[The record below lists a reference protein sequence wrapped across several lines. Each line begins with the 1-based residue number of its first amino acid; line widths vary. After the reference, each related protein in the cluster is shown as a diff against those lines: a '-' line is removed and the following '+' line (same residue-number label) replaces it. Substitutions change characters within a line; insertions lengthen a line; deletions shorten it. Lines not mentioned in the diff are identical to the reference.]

1 MKISKGN
8 AGYINSR
15 KKRVLVKSLVQFGI
29 SFALLAIGMITTDS
43 RMNLLTV
50 VAILGC
56 LPASKTLV
64 EYIMLFSHHSLALDT
79 AKEIASKTENI
90 IVVYDMV
97 FTSEHEIMPVECI
110 AVSGNTICGFASNP
124 KTDVVFTAQHI
135 KKYLNSNGFT
145 DVSVK
150 IFDNYTAF
158 VTRAEG
164 MQNIAV
170 VEKKDTKQKEEKI
183 ANVILNI
190 SL

>member
-1 MKISKGN
+1 MKINKGN
-8 AGYINSR
+8 AGYIKNR
-15 KKRVLVKSLVQFGI
+15 KKQVLVKALVQFGI

-64 EYIMLFSHHSLALDT
+64 EYIMFFPHHSLALET
-79 AKEIASKTENI
+79 AKEIADRTQNI
-90 IVVYDMV
+90 TVIYDMV

-124 KTDVVFTAQHI
+124 KTDIMFTAKHI
-135 KKYLNSNGFT
+135 KKYLVSNGFA

-164 MQNIAV
+164 MQNIAA

>member
-1 MKISKGN
+1 MKINKGD
-8 AGYINSR
+8 AGYISNR
-15 KKRVLVKSLVQFGI
+15 KKRVLLKALFQFGI
-29 SFALLAIGMITTDS
+29 SFALLALGMIATDS

-64 EYIMLFSHHSLALDT
+64 EYIMLFPHRSIGMET
-79 AKEIASKTENI
+79 AKEVANKTEKI
-90 IVVYDMV
+90 TSIYDMV
-97 FTSEHEIMPVECI
+97 FTSEHEIMPVDCI
-110 AVSGNTICGFASNP
+110 SISGNTICGYTSNP
-124 KTDVVFTAQHI
+124 KTDISFTAQHI
-135 KKYLNSNGFT
+135 KKILFANGFS

-158 VTRAEG
+158 ITRAEG

>member
-1 MKISKGN
+1 MKINKGD
-8 AGYINSR
+8 AGYINDR
-15 KKRVLVKSLVQFGI
+15 KKRVLLKTLFQFGI
-29 SFALLAIGMITTDS
+29 SFALLAIGVITTDS
-43 RMNLLTV
+43 RMNMLTV

-64 EYIMLFSHHSLALDT
+64 EYIMLFPHHSIALET
-79 AKEIASKTENI
+79 AEEVANKTGKI
-90 IVVYDMV
+90 TSVYDMV
-97 FTSEHEIMPVECI
+97 FTSEHEIMPVDCI
-110 AVSGNTICGFASNP
+110 SISGNTICGYTSNP
-124 KTDVVFTAQHI
+124 KTDVGFTAQHI
-135 KKYLNSNGFT
+135 KKILYANGFS

-183 ANVILNI
+183 ASVILNI

>member
-1 MKISKGN
+1 MKINKGD
-8 AGYINSR
+8 AGYINNR
-15 KKRVLVKSLVQFGI
+15 KKRVLLKALLQFGI

-64 EYIMLFSHHSLALDT
+64 EFIMLFPHRS
-79 AKEIASKTENI
+79 IAADMAAEVKRKTEKI
-90 IVVYDMV
+90 TTVFDMV
-97 FTSEHEIMPVECI
+97 FTSEHEIMPVDSI
-110 AVSGNTICGFASNP
+110 AISGNTICGYASNP
-124 KTDVVFTAQHI
+124 KTDINFTAQHI
-135 KKYLNSNGFT
+135 KKILYANAFT